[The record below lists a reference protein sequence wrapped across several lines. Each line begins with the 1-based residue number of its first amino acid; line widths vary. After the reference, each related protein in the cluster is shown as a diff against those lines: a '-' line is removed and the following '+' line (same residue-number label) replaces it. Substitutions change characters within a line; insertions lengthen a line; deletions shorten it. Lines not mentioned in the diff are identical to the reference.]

1 MPLAAH
7 CSLIKQAAF
16 LKGVDTLLAD
26 YSLTRYWQTFVK
38 PLLKVAPR
46 KGNNKCTIEDGS
58 AV

>member
-26 YSLTRYWQTFVK
+26 CSLIKQAAFLKGVNT
-38 PLLKVAPR
+38 LLADICKAFT
-46 KGNNKCTIEDGS
+46 KGSSKERQQ
-58 AV
+58 